1 MSVADRPIQCHA
13 RSGPLMAG
21 GGGRLSTPGRGSPAQ
36 CFRTTAWRCR
46 SILVRSVRVIP
57 AGPASVVWSPVD
69 ISRPKSWPDDALNV
83 EFAAPVWAAMTEPVA
98 LSSLAGDKTS

>member
-1 MSVADRPIQCHA
+1 MLSNYGMAMPIDPRPFRA
-13 RSGPLMAG
+13 GNSG
-21 GGGRLSTPGRGSPAQ
+21 
-36 CFRTTAWRCR
+36 
-46 SILVRSVRVIP
+46 
-57 AGPASVVWSPVD
+57 GPASVVWSPVD